1 MKRVRLRWW
10 MLLVTVAALLGSAF
24 AQAGPGDH
32 ADLLVFKGAVTPVL
46 DRYLSHGITTAS
58 QDGAEVLIL
67 KLDTPGGS
75 VDITQGI
82 VQKIL
87 ASPVPVVVYVA
98 PPGAHAA
105 SAGTFITLAAHVAV
119 MAPGTTIGAAS
130 PVSNEGTDL
139 GKTMQKKV
147 TNVLAKDLANLA
159 KRRGEKAE
167 KWAED
172 AVREAKAS
180 TAEEALELGVVDA
193 VADDVPDLLDK
204 IDGFQVKVNGTER
217 TLKTRG
223 IPIRKIPMSPLD
235 KFLNAITNPTIAAI
249 LLTLGLNGLLFELA
263 SPGAYLPGIIGVISL
278 LLAFYSL
285 GALSANYV
293 GLIFIALAFIL
304 FVVDLKAPT
313 HGILTIGGIV
323 SFIFGA
329 MVLFNTP
336 YTTVPWATIIT
347 LSLGTAAFFVY
358 AIAKV
363 IQSYRWKPVTGKEG
377 LLGSIG
383 EARTDLNPTG
393 MVFVQGETW
402 RAVAEDPPIPRGTP
416 VVVTAVRGLKIVVQR
431 AQESERE

>member
-1 MKRVRLRWW
+1 M
-10 MLLVTVAALLGSAF
+10 LVTVVALLGSTF
-24 AQAGPGDH
+24 AHAEPGDH

-46 DRYLSHGITTAS
+46 DRYLSQGIATAS
-58 QDGAEVLIL
+58 EDGAEVLIL

-105 SAGTFITLAAHVAV
+105 SAGTFVTLAAHVAV

-167 KWAED
+167 KWAEE
-172 AVREAKAS
+172 AVREAKAA
-180 TAEEALELGVVDA
+180 TAEEALEIGLVDA
-193 VADDVPDLLDK
+193 VAYNVPELLEK
-204 IDGFQVKVNGTER
+204 IDGLRVKVNGVER
-217 TLKTRG
+217 TLETKG
-223 IPIRKIPMSPLD
+223 IPIREIPMSPLD
-235 KFLNAITNPTIAAI
+235 RFLNAITNPTIAAI
-249 LLTLGLNGLLFELA
+249 LLTLGINGLLFELA

-293 GLIFIALAFIL
+293 GLIFIALAFVL

-313 HGILTIGGIV
+313 HGVLTLGGIV
-323 SFIFGA
+323 SFVFGA

-336 YTTVPWATIIT
+336 YMTVPWATIIT
-347 LSLGTAAFFVY
+347 LSLGTAAFFAF

-363 IQSYRWKPVTGKEG
+363 VQTYRWKPVTGREG
-377 LLGSIG
+377 LLGATG
-383 EARTDLNPTG
+383 EARTDLNPAG

-402 RAVAEDPPIPRGTP
+402 RAEAEDPPIPKGAL
-416 VVVTAVRGLKIVVQR
+416 VVVTAVRGLRIRVRK
-431 AQESERE
+431 AQASDREREENRS